1 MGKTERHR
9 KKTTRPSD
17 HALAIR
23 EGVIR
28 HSALAE
34 NLLQRIKAFKDILRE
49 VDNTP
54 LDEVIDDFRRDV
66 HPEQE
71 IAVWERIAH
80 TYALF
85 LLHNPTGD
93 VAIKR
98 DIFSVVLMASLGVED
113 WTQIRHLTRLQIRQL
128 VLNYKGL

>member
-1 MGKTERHR
+1 MAHRTKEPENRIGRSDGARTIQEGPIRHR
-9 KKTTRPSD
+9 VLPDK
-17 HALAIR
+17 
-23 EGVIR
+23 
-28 HSALAE
+28 
-34 NLLQRIKAFKDILRE
+34 LLQRIEAFKEILRE
-49 VDNTP
+49 VDNAT
-54 LDEVIDDFRRDV
+54 LDEVVDDFKRDA

-93 VAIKR
+93 LAIKR
-98 DIFSVVLMASLGVED
+98 EIFLVVLMASLGVED
-113 WTQIRHLTRLQIRQL
+113 GTEIRHLTTDQIRQL